1 MRLILD
7 QQPEDLPRIGG
18 EMSKTFQFRAAL
30 LGLGFALLA
39 GLPACAEFAPAVQEA
54 SVVPAGGSSSSGSAI
69 DDPEYDELF
78 DDAFEFGEE
87 AAPNDP
93 FEGANRALLT
103 FNRVLGRRV
112 FDPMIR
118 GYRFVVP
125 EPARRG
131 ISRAFINLKAPS
143 TLINDLLQLRFK
155 DAAKTLG
162 RFVLNSTLGIG
173 GIFDVGVEA
182 GWEHHESDFGQ
193 TLGRLGV
200 GTGPYL
206 VLPIFG
212 PNTIRDGFGDIVDLF
227 LQPLTYLVGPAPNL
241 VIGTSGG
248 FTTLDARD
256 AAIKA
261 LEESS
266 VDYYA
271 ALRSAYLQVRAAHIR
286 AHEQ

>member
-1 MRLILD
+1 MT
-7 QQPEDLPRIGG
+7 
-18 EMSKTFQFRAAL
+18 KAFQLRAAL
-30 LGLGFALLA
+30 LGLGVALLA
-39 GLPACAEFAPAVQEA
+39 GVPACASLAPAAREA
-54 SVVPAGGSSSSGSAI
+54 SVVSAGGSPSSVTAI
-69 DDPEYDELF
+69 EDPEYDELF

-93 FEGANRALLT
+93 FEGTNRALLT
-103 FNRVLGRRV
+103 FNRGLSRRV

-125 EPARRG
+125 EPTRRG
-131 ISRAFINLKAPS
+131 IERVSVNLKAPS

-173 GIFDVGVEA
+173 GIFDVGIEA

-212 PNTIRDGFGDIVDLF
+212 PNTSRDGFGDIVDLV
-227 LQPLTYLVGPAPNL
+227 LPPLT
-241 VIGTSGG
+241 
-248 FTTLDARD
+248 
-256 AAIKA
+256 
-261 LEESS
+261 
-266 VDYYA
+266 
-271 ALRSAYLQVRAAHIR
+271 
-286 AHEQ
+286 